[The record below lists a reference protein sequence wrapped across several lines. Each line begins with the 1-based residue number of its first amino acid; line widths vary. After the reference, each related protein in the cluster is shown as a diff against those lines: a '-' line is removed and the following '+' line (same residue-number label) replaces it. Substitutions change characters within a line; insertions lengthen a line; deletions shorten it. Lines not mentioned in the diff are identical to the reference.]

1 MPDESPTAVVDSAPA
16 PRAITSLT
24 DAQCREVLAGQR
36 LCIMSLVDGDEPYSV
51 PVFYGFDGESLY
63 LGVAEGRK
71 TRVLDANP
79 RVYVVVTNVG
89 PGDRW
94 RSVAIAGRARTLSAP
109 EERQRGIEVLIAH
122 NARVRQPDP
131 DRPNPSLRRPGSG
144 RILCIE
150 NATITGRAFGWPGQ
164 DV

>member
-1 MPDESPTAVVDSAPA
+1 MPDESPSAVVDSSPA
-16 PRAITSLT
+16 PRAIAPLT
-24 DAQCREVLAGQR
+24 DAECREILAGQR

-79 RVYVVVTNVG
+79 RVYLVVTDVG

-131 DRPNPSLRRPGSG
+131 NRPNAPPRRPRSG
-144 RILCIE
+144 RILYVE
-150 NATITGRAFGWPGQ
+150 NAAMTGRAFG
-164 DV
+164 